1 MKGESDA
8 CHHQFKFMI
17 TNGNKKVICI
27 KDIPSNIIEEAIFIL
42 KTDEKNNEKARRK
55 EFAMREAE
63 CFVTDYSKQLE
74 SEDDELDA
82 KYSDDD
88 YKVNNM
94 SIKLKVALILTAVI
108 SIGIIVCGL
117 IKYIK

>member
-1 MKGESDA
+1 
-8 CHHQFKFMI
+8 MI

-42 KTDEKNNEKARRK
+42 KADEKSTGKARRK

-63 CFVTDYSKQLE
+63 SFVTDYSKQLE
-74 SEDDELDA
+74 GEEELLDA
-82 KYSDDD
+82 EYSDDD
-88 YKVNNM
+88 YRVNKMNV
-94 SIKLKVALILTAVI
+94 KLKVAMILMAII
-108 SIGIIVCGL
+108 SVGFIVCGL